1 MVLIILIDVIHFSI
15 GVSTTVTSKLVTE
28 HVS

>member
-1 MVLIILIDVIHFSI
+1 MVLITLIDSIHFSI
-15 GVSTTVTSKLVTE
+15 GVSTAVTSKLVTE